1 MSNEKSNSVETAE
14 AKPGCAPATGSETVE
29 EYKYLEIKVTRTQ
42 GSLVF
47 LKVPKDFN
55 HRTCVNLK
63 EILAAACVATCSDN
77 DWDANGWED
86 TVEWQS
92 IKPVTK
98 KEAEAYLMYEVESP
112 NEKGQ
117 P

>member
-1 MSNEKSNSVETAE
+1 MNEEQKAMWE
-14 AKPGCAPATGSETVE
+14 AGLAASGGSAMVE
-29 EYKYLEIKVTRTQ
+29 EHKYLEIEVTRTQ

-55 HRTCVNLK
+55 HRACVNLK
-63 EILAAACVATCSDN
+63 EILAAACVETCSDS

-98 KEAEAYLMYEVESP
+98 KEAEAYQMYEVESP
-112 NEKGQ
+112 NDSN
-117 P
+117 PAR